1 MHNRKAEAGAK
12 ARALLRKVEAG
23 AVVAQK
29 VADVVAARARVKA
42 RIRVR
47 KAKARERASRK
58 TKAREKARTRTKQAR
73 ARTVAREKA
82 RKENGKI
89 TTTTAELAKVFTSG
103 GGKKS

>member
-1 MHNRKAEAGAK
+1 MHNRKAEAEAK
-12 ARALLRKVEAG
+12 ARALLRKVG
-23 AVVAQK
+23 AVVARK
-29 VADVVAARARVKA
+29 VADVAAARARVKA